1 MISFINKGI
10 SKSINKNI
18 YKISIILFLL
28 GIIIYLV
35 FNHYHKSQEQTEL
48 FIDVTPNPTSTVVS
62 EFVKRSSKN
71 TPIVMSTP
79 APYTNQDLLEKQSES
94 VTGVDSLSD
103 SHSSINDLTV
113 NEYDV
118 KNTLNPMMT
127 STMTTL
133 PPVIFNVNDVKNT
146 TSPTNNNL
154 EETVTTA
161 LLPSG
166 TPIPTL
172 HSTEMPT
179 SVPTTNFSMPFDTSK
194 ITSNYSGM
202 DLNQGPFFGVTQ
214 QNFNLNASGD
224 L

>member
-10 SKSINKNI
+10 DKSINKNI

-48 FIDVTPNPTSTVVS
+48 FIDIAPNPTSNVVS
-62 EFVKRSSKN
+62 EFVQNSPKN
-71 TPIVMSTP
+71 TPIVIPTP
-79 APYTNQDLLEKQSES
+79 TPYKNQDLLGDQTES
-94 VTGVDSLSD
+94 VMGVDSLSD
-103 SHSSINDLTV
+103 LHSYVNDLTV

-154 EETVTTA
+154 DETITKA
-161 LLPSG
+161 LLPSE
-166 TPIPTL
+166 TPMPTL

-179 SVPTTNFSMPFDTSK
+179 SVPTNNFSMPFDTSK

-202 DLNQGPFFGVTQ
+202 DRNQGPFFGVTQ

>member
-1 MISFINKGI
+1 MVSFINKGI
-10 SKSINKNI
+10 GKSIYKNI

-28 GIIIYLV
+28 GIIMYLV

-48 FIDVTPNPTSTVVS
+48 FIDVTPNPTSNVVS
-62 EFVKRSSKN
+62 EFVKRSPKN
-71 TPIVMSTP
+71 THIVMPTP
-79 APYTNQDLLEKQSES
+79 TPYTNQDLLEKQTES

-103 SHSSINDLTV
+103 LHSSVNDLTV

-133 PPVIFNVNDVKNT
+133 SPVIFNINDVINT
-146 TSPTNNNL
+146 TSPTNNSL
-154 EETVTTA
+154 DETIATA

-166 TPIPTL
+166 TPMPTI
-172 HSTEMPT
+172 HSNEMPT
-179 SVPTTNFSMPFDTSK
+179 SVPTNNFSMPFDTSK